1 MSTLTD
7 LLPHERQAIVLARLN
22 AQGRVIAAQ
31 LAVEMAVSEDSIR
44 RDLRELAQRGL
55 CRRVYGGALSL
66 APDPAPL
73 TQRIGAPAPALHA
86 LASAAAS
93 IAQQG
98 QTLFL
103 DAGSTNL
110 AIAQVLPTDFGLT
123 VVTNAPSIATVLTNR
138 PGIDTILIGGR
149 VDAKSGACFGP
160 KALRDAQAIHCHL
173 YFMGACA
180 LGIGPGL
187 TAFDYEESEFK
198 RALVTGSAALVVPL
212 LAAKFDTVAPYRVVH
227 CSEIEHLVIESDS
240 RTAPFLDD
248 LRALGCKVHPV

>member
-1 MSTLTD
+1 MSTLKD
-7 LLPHERQAIVLARLN
+7 LLPHERQEIVLARLN
-22 AQGRVIAAQ
+22 VQGRVLAAQ
-31 LAVEMAVSEDSIR
+31 LAAEMAVSEDSIR

-73 TQRIGAPAPALHA
+73 TERISAPSPALHA
-86 LASAAAS
+86 LAAAAAS

-110 AIAQVLPTDFGLT
+110 AIAQALPADLGLT
-123 VVTNAPSIATVLTNR
+123 VVTNAPIIATALTNR
-138 PGIDTILIGGR
+138 PGIDTVLIGGR

-160 KALRDAQAIHCHL
+160 KALRDAQAIHCNL

-180 LGIGPGL
+180 LGIAHGV
-187 TAFDYEESEFK
+187 TAFDYEEAEFK
-198 RALVTGSAALVVPL
+198 RALVTGSDALVVPL
-212 LAAKFDTVAPYRVVH
+212 AAPKFDTVAPYRVVQ
-227 CSEIEHLVIESDS
+227 CSDIDHLVIESDS
-240 RTAPFLDD
+240 RTAPFLDQ
-248 LRALGCKVHPV
+248 LRELGCQVHTV